1 MEGCHQMEIN
11 GRICSYVEFST
22 PKTRILVLRG
32 EKGLLGC
39 GYLNMS
45 VAARIDEALA
55 VVRGVQ
61 SIDDM
66 LSAEVRLVSPA
77 ARDLG
82 IKPGMTGLE
91 AMKILA

>member
-1 MEGCHQMEIN
+1 MEGCHQMEID
-11 GRICSYVEFST
+11 GRVCSYVEFTT

-32 EKGLLGC
+32 EKGLIGC

-45 VAARIDEALA
+45 VAEKIDEALA

-61 SIDDM
+61 SIEDI
-66 LSAEVRLVSPA
+66 LSAEVRLVSSA
-77 ARDLG
+77 AGNLG
-82 IKPGMTGLE
+82 VKPGMTGLE